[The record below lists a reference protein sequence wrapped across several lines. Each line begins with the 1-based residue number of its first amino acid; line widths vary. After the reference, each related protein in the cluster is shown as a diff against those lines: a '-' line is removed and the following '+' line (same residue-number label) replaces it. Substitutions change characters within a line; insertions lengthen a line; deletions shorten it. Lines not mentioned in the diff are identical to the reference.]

1 MATTIEDIIFD
12 LKNGN
17 EESAR
22 RRYREMNPRL
32 SDEQFESEIRILK
45 GFANKDYIPKERMSS
60 NLSRYLSKR
69 DEMYNKRSEFEELR
83 KKRDQGLLNNEED
96 LKRYRELETE
106 LHNYNVKRNQEGGI
120 GRAIQDDIRQ
130 ITKTLE
136 NFWTVIKQFND
147 PWAKI
152 DHAASKYSKVIGQSE
167 KQYAATRKQAIKAVR
182 SRNIGIDYNMSAD
195 ELIAAQ
201 QSFAVG
207 AGRNISL
214 STNAQ
219 EYMAAMTAVYG
230 GKANELMVS
239 FEKFGL
245 GMEATGSHMGKMFQD
260 AVKSGISLDKYA
272 KNVQTGLAL
281 AQSYTF
287 SGGLKSMERMAKQAA
302 KIHMDM
308 QQIQA
313 VADKV
318 GTVEGSI
325 TTAAKIQVLGG
336 PFASMADPLGMLSES
351 WGDMEGL
358 ADRLAKITNDIG
370 HFNRRT
376 GEVEVTAFNKQ
387 RLRAY
392 AEATGQDYSK
402 VMEQV
407 HHQAKLNEI
416 QSQIK
421 SSSARFLD
429 KDMQEL
435 IQNSA
440 TFKNGKAG
448 VSINGEFKELSKLT
462 NDDREALI
470 KETQDQSADIK
481 DIAKN
486 LQSLIDKRE
495 GFTKQFNTWAANWS
509 EHLKLGWLEKTLT
522 HIAGHTGII
531 LGIFKLLGLGLSL
544 WAAGSAVR
552 GATTL
557 IRGGRGFFSKG
568 LGGPQGMSIG
578 KRISG
583 IFSKGGQKGVQT
595 IAKSGNTFDK
605 ATGVI
610 RNSKGTILHGSAAD
624 KAARKMGLKTGEY
637 ARTKAEQEIFK
648 NTSKQSTKKGIGSA
662 LTKVGGVRKG
672 AEKTLT
678 KSVGKVLGKN
688 AYKALL
694 KSGPK
699 IMKAGGIAGAIGL
712 AGSITEDI
720 LLANGKMKK
729 GSTGHTA
736 LHIGSKAA
744 EFAGWGSLLGPVGT
758 IAGAAL
764 GTIVGSVQMAK
775 IKREMGLDNKLSQM
789 GIERKGNY
797 GAKQLKK
804 IDKALT
810 NGKKISNRLRR
821 KLERE
826 GDFEMLAQID
836 AAQEN
841 RKAEKLANKEKR
853 KAEKLERIKARHSGG
868 DNISKIKEAKFN
880 VGIGYFSIDKEN
892 KSNNKN
898 KTTLTIPTNTIS
910 GLKNKKTK
918 EEITITAFKNQKA
931 NFGIQAP
938 TIKAPLE
945 TLSGGEKV
953 LIGKSNVKNEA
964 NNPQQNS
971 VSEIKPIDI
980 NINGTLKLDCKN
992 AGTIDIIKELRTN
1005 DAFKKE
1011 IARLIG
1017 NAING
1022 YGDDGIYTPSK
1033 MK

>member
-17 EESAR
+17 EEAAR

-83 KKRDQGLLNNEED
+83 KKRDQGLLNNEDD

-230 GKANELMVS
+230 DKANDLMVS

-358 ADRLAKITNDIG
+358 ANRLAKITNDIG

-448 VSINGEFKELSKLT
+448 VTINGEFKELSKLT
-462 NDDREALI
+462 NNDREALI
-470 KETQDQSADIK
+470 KETQGQSADIK

-522 HIAGHTGII
+522 HKAGQTGII

-578 KRISG
+578 KRISS

-595 IAKSGNTFDK
+595 FVTDK
-605 ATGVI
+605 GKQYTLNKTTGVI
-610 RNSKGTILHGSAAD
+610 TNKAGTELYGNSATLVGEKL
-624 KAARKMGLKTGEY
+624 GLKEGEY
-637 ARTKAEQEIFK
+637 ITKKATTEAVTKTVTKKIEEDVATKAV
-648 NTSKQSTKKGIGSA
+648 STIGKDVAKKGAGQFLKNAWKGAKLITPGGLVAFGGSMGNTLTDSA
-662 LTKVGGVRKG
+662 LASGKMKVGGAGHALARVG
-672 AEKTLT
+672 STAASWGGTAAMLT
-678 KSVGKVLGKN
+678 GN
-688 AYKALL
+688 NPYAIAAAAL
-694 KSGPK
+694 
-699 IMKAGGIAGAIGL
+699 IGGIVGGVKFAK
-712 AGSITEDI
+712 E
-720 LLANGKMKK
+720 KR
-729 GSTGHTA
+729 TA
-736 LHIGSKAA
+736 A
-744 EFAGWGSLLGPVGT
+744 
-758 IAGAAL
+758 
-764 GTIVGSVQMAK
+764 
-775 IKREMGLDNKLSQM
+775 LDNKLAQM
-789 GIERKGNY
+789 GIERKGDY
-797 GAKQLKK
+797 GAKKLKK

-810 NGKKISNRLRR
+810 TGKISRKVRR
-821 KLERE
+821 KMELE

-880 VGIGYFSIDKEN
+880 VGVGYFSIDKEN

-971 VSEIKPIDI
+971 VREIKPIDI

-1017 NAING
+1017 SAING